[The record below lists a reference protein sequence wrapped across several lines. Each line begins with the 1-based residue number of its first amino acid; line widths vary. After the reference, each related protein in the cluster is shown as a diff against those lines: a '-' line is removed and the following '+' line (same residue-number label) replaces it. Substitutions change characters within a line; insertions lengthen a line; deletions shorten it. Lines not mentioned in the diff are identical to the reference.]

1 MIFIV
6 TSSFAITT
14 VIVIG
19 YGEIRRRPLGTDVSL
34 DTRWKNQPLP
44 SSHLPDRQSD
54 DEAIRAVTPAAENF
68 YDS

>member
-34 DTRWKNQPLP
+34 DTRRKNQPLP